1 MLTSSDTTTL
11 AKRISKEILESTKD
25 KIDLDEYCTV
35 KLELVYPDLSD
46 LQIADELD
54 EIVKKVKFYIN
65 KRKEYCEKHGI
76 TPEYEFN
83 TYFFNVLLSY
93 SLKYKESVLT
103 SFLRKQRRSLLKAI
117 NEMHWQSF
125 ECFCKHLLESN
136 EVSPVKLTKVNQEGI
151 DFCGLYAIGKHVSSV
166 VIPKN
171 FKIRIVGQVKHYSS
185 KINPK
190 LVRAFNTYCEDVKNE
205 KEDIIKD
212 LPEWFT
218 KNKTPVLGI
227 FMTTSDFTSRAIEYA
242 KKEWIILR
250 KGEQIVE
257 CLIESPNIR
266 HWFKNEGGYL
276 TFNRASFLESFEK
289 SDT

>member
-1 MLTSSDTTTL
+1 MINSSDVNNL
-11 AKRISKEILESTKD
+11 AKNICKEILESTQNI
-25 KIDLDEYCTV
+25 IDLDKYCTENL
-35 KLELVYPDLSD
+35 KHNFPDISNLE
-46 LQIADELD
+46 IADELD
-54 EIVKKVKFYIN
+54 KIVGKVKFHIN
-65 KRKEYCEKHGI
+65 KRNEYCKNQGI
-76 TPEYEFN
+76 APEYEFN
-83 TYFFNVLLSY
+83 DYPPNVLLRY
-93 SLKYKESVLT
+93 SVKYKEPQLI
-103 SFLRKQRRSLLKAI
+103 SFLRKQRGSLLKAI
-117 NEMHWQSF
+117 NKMHWQSF
-125 ECFCKHLLESN
+125 EYFCKHLLESN
-136 EVSPVKLTKVNQEGI
+136 KVSPVKLTKVNQEGI

-171 FKIRIVGQVKHYSS
+171 FKIRIVGQVKHYSN